1 VKPDTGPRTNA
12 LLGLASL
19 VIIAL
24 LVGSIALINRY
35 NNLERRVQ
43 EACSQTSAAAKLDL
57 SSFVPV
63 CLEVK
68 R

>member
-24 LVGSIALINRY
+24 LVASIALINRY
-35 NNLERRVQ
+35 DNLEGRVR
-43 EACSQTSAAAKLDL
+43 EACSETGAAAKLDL
-57 SSFVPV
+57 SLFVPV